1 MAHMQGSATGP
12 QTELNKWVELARKWR
27 LRAEHDRRV
36 LNAADADYDV
46 IALAVIRLLDK
57 LPSDANDWWKKEYNE
72 LYNLTVEYRE

>member
-1 MAHMQGSATGP
+1 MEHMQGSATGP

-36 LNAADADYDV
+36 LNAADADYDI

-57 LPSDANDWWKKEYNE
+57 LEADMSSGWKQEYDE
-72 LYNLTVEYRE
+72 LYNLTVVYRE